1 MLEQVFGVALALG
14 IPNPREML
22 KAMDKDTLLY
32 WIVYLNK
39 KEREHS
45 LTDYQIALLNK
56 TVAEMLGGGNTPLN
70 EYLIKFQTQ
79 QEAMEARVEQNW
91 EFFNHLPKGGVYE
104 EQDEDGNWVTMDY

>member
-22 KAMDKDTLLY
+22 KAMDKDTLFY

-39 KEREHS
+39 KQREHS

-56 TVAEMLGGGNTPLN
+56 TIAEMFGGGNTPLQ
-70 EYLIKFQTQ
+70 EYLIKFQT
-79 QEAMEARVEQNW
+79 EEEIAKERIEQNW
-91 EFFNHLPKGGVYE
+91 EFFNHLPAGGIYE
-104 EQDEDGNWVTMDY
+104 EQNEDGEWVIKDY